1 MARHITT
8 LSAQPGAVPSA
19 LRALA
24 EAYAPDGALPG
35 ALFAAWSASRDD
47 KTAALALAWAREQVR
62 LALQEAIERSP
73 RLPPRRP
80 PGPETLAWLL
90 LAGAEGICQE
100 PPSAAADRL
109 RALLDLAGY
118 GESVP
123 WPPLRPGGL
132 R

>member
-1 MARHITT
+1 MARQITT
-8 LSAQPGAVPSA
+8 LAAQPGAVPAA

-24 EAYAPDGALPG
+24 GAYAPDGALPG

-62 LALQEAIERSP
+62 LALQEALERSP

-80 PGPETLAWLL
+80 PAPETLAWLL
-90 LAGAEGICQE
+90 LAGAEAICQE

-109 RALLDLAGY
+109 RALLDLAGH
-118 GESVP
+118 GEPVA
-123 WPPLRPGGL
+123 PPSLRPGDL